1 MRTNTTEIPPIDANR
16 APLLARPYLHDGSG
30 SLAAMLAHVPEFLEA
45 TMPFVAVV
53 LGPSQLGERLK
64 HLVILRTSVIG
75 GCRYCTRV
83 YRDTA
88 AESGVSS
95 TEAAA
100 LCANELDLS
109 PFTEREAI
117 ALTFVETFS
126 CDPAASVA
134 PLHALFRSDEIVALV
149 TIAGTTVF
157 LNRFAT
163 ALGLA

>member
-1 MRTNTTEIPPIDANR
+1 MGTTTTEIPPIDVNR
-16 APLLARPYLHDGSG
+16 APLLARPYLQNGG
-30 SLAAMLAHVPEFLEA
+30 SLAAMLAHVPELLEA
-45 TMPFVAVV
+45 TMPFVSVV

-64 HLVILRTSVIG
+64 HLVILRTSVLG

-88 AESGVSS
+88 TDYGVSPA
-95 TEAAA
+95 EAAA
-100 LCANELDLS
+100 LCASEPDLS
-109 PFTEREAI
+109 PFAEREAI

-126 CDPAASVA
+126 RNPAASVA
-134 PLHALFRSDEIVALV
+134 PLHAVFRADEIVALV

-163 ALGLA
+163 ALSLA